1 MKKLIAISAF
11 AALTMQI
18 TGCATIINDKTQRV
32 NVTTSNGEKSELT
45 IAGKT
50 FEAPGIVDVKRS
62 QDPLIIES
70 KTDKCASKTVANS
83 KVDPVFFVNILSGG
97 AFGSTTDYA
106 SDKMWKYEDTIQVSC
121 K

>member
-32 NVTTSNGEKSELT
+32 NITTSNGEKSEFI

-50 FEAPGIVDVKRS
+50 VEAPGIVDVKRS